1 MPPRAARASAKAA
14 CDVENVY
21 REWKASP
28 GCRHMAIETDRLF
41 QSSKGSGFQVKFCIK
56 DAVHNKQVLIPLLE
70 RLGKSPKLKLP
81 SVKQLAREMLILEL
95 AYC

>member
-1 MPPRAARASAKAA
+1 MPPRAARAA

-28 GCRHMAIETDRLF
+28 GCRHMAVEMDRLF
-41 QSSKGSGFQVKFCIK
+41 QSSKGRDFEVKFCIK

-70 RLGKSPKLKLP
+70 RLGKSPNFKLP
-81 SVKQLAREMLILEL
+81 SVKHLAREMLILEL
-95 AYC
+95 A